1 MNEMSMNQQSTRS
14 NEMNEKENQSLSSLT
29 LRDYFNVLWGHLAFA
44 FHYVARDTKKRI
56 LGFFIGLITIIIV
69 VFVVSILY
77 NSILKAS
84 IVFVKLAENQASEV
98 DFVSVTLVVV
108 FFLSAKVILV
118 DHFYCDG

>member
-1 MNEMSMNQQSTRS
+1 MDQQSTHF
-14 NEMNEKENQSLSSLT
+14 NDMVEKENQSLNSLT
-29 LRDYFNVLWGHLAFA
+29 FRDYFNVLWGHLAFA

-56 LGFFIGLITIIIV
+56 LGFFIGLITIFIV

-98 DFVSVTLVVV
+98 DFVSVPLV
-108 FFLSAKVILV
+108 LCLLKSN
-118 DHFYCDG
+118 HFYCDA